1 MDSVKSFLSR
11 KGVKLFLI
19 SIGGEIAPS
28 LVENLLEPIDDE
40 ILAKKVGL
48 SRGADIRTHLNK
60 IHYASV
66 IDYNRSK
73 DKDSGWYYYAWFL
86 RPDKLYDEYLRK
98 MKQDYDDIMI
108 RLSNLE
114 AYTLYYCKNCNIS
127 YDYDKA
133 FENLYHCN
141 VCNKIMERNDTE
153 EDSIKLEKIAK
164 GLLKEIKEVE
174 DKFGFMKDMK
184 PESLKV
190 M

>member
-1 MDSVKSFLSR
+1 MDSIKSFLSR

-19 SIGGEIAPS
+19 SIGGEIAP
-28 LVENLLEPIDDE
+28 LLIENLLEPIDDE
-40 ILAKKVGL
+40 ILAKKVGEA
-48 SRGADIRTHLNK
+48 RAADIRTHLNR
-60 IHYASV
+60 IHYAGV

-86 RPDKLYDEYLRK
+86 RPDKLYEEYLNK
-98 MKQDYDDIMI
+98 MKQDYDDIME

-114 AYTLYYCKNCNIS
+114 AYTLYYCKNCNVT

-133 FENLYHCN
+133 FENLYHCQICSN
-141 VCNKIMERNDTE
+141 IMERNNSE
-153 EDSIKLEKIAK
+153 EDSVKLEKIAK
-164 GLLKEIKEVE
+164 SLQKEIKEIE